1 MLEANVR
8 RMLDEVAG
16 DERVLE
22 VGGWAKPLAR
32 ADWVLDLM
40 PYETRGLYGRD
51 GRVEDERFRADT
63 WVVRDICDR
72 RPWPFEDDSF
82 DFVVCSHTLED
93 LRDPIWVCSE
103 IERVGKAGYLEVPSR
118 LEEQVY
124 GFEGPW
130 VGWSHHRWLIDVEG
144 NQITFVFK
152 TSVIERKGAHFPLA
166 FRDLLSP
173 AECIEALWWRDGFE
187 YEERLF
193 YEPAE
198 MDAYLESFVSR
209 HLHGRQLPPE
219 PGPVRQLAGAGRRLG
234 GRALRRLRR

>member
-8 RMLDEVAG
+8 RMLERVG
-16 DERVLE
+16 DDQRVLE

-51 GRVEDERFRADT
+51 GRAEDERFSAET
-63 WVVRDICDR
+63 WVLRDICDR
-72 RPWPFEDDSF
+72 EPWPFEDDSF

-103 IERVGKAGYLEVPSR
+103 LERIGKAGYSEVPSR

-130 VGWSHHRWLIDVEG
+130 VGWSHHRWLIDVEDTD
-144 NQITFVFK
+144 ITFVFK
-152 TSVIERKGAHFPLA
+152 TTVIEREGAHFPTA

-173 AECIEALWWRDGFE
+173 EDRIETMWWEGSFGYRE
-187 YEERLF
+187 HLF
-193 YEPAE
+193 YEPPE
-198 MDAYLESFVSR
+198 MDAYLEDFVSR
-209 HLHGRQLPPE
+209 NLQSRGFSETTPKRS
-219 PGPVRQLAGAGRRLG
+219 LAD
-234 GRALRRLRR
+234 RALRRLRR